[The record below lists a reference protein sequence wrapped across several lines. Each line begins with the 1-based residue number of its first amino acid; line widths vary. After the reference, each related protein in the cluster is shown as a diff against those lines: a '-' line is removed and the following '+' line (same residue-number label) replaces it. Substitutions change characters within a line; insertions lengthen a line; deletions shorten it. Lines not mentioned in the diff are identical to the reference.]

1 MARRRIKRVL
11 VAATDD
17 TALGIP
23 MLNGITTFMQQSEQP
38 WLICPTSNGEQLL
51 EVVEHLR
58 PDGLIVAR
66 LSHPLP
72 LAELA
77 ALSTPCVFVGISGA
91 PAEHHPV
98 LIGDHPLIG
107 QTGAAHLLETQAISY
122 AFVGFRDTVFSEDRR
137 DAFLEALRN
146 AGHAPHHFDFDPFVP
161 GTEAINPYGKQ
172 ATAGPF
178 AKWLL
183 GLPRPAAIMAAND
196 QLAHLIALVCLQLN
210 LRIPED
216 VALLGVDDIYRYC
229 QTVVPPLSSIRA
241 PIAEV
246 GWEAAKLL
254 SDWMNGRRPAPGV
267 RQFSN
272 IELVPRQSTLIHRID
287 DEVIS
292 KALLFIT
299 QNIERHFTVS
309 DIQKHVGASRR
320 TLELRFQ
327 EVLGRTPLVE
337 IRRQRIEYAKK
348 LLAGTMEP
356 VHRIGIRCGF
366 NSTTRFCIVFREQTG
381 LRPLAYRRKINPGAR
396 RHKSVAAEEH
406 AR

>member
-23 MLNGITTFMQQSEQP
+23 MLNGIIAFMRQSDLP

-51 EVVEHLR
+51 EAVEHLK

-72 LAELA
+72 LEELA
-77 ALSTPCVFVGISGA
+77 ALDMPCIFVGISGA
-91 PAEHHPV
+91 PAEKNPV

-107 QTGAAHLLETQAISY
+107 RTGAQHLLETRAISY

-137 DAFLEALRN
+137 DAFLEALRD
-146 AGHAPHHFDFDPFVP
+146 AGHAPHHFDFEPFVP
-161 GTEAINPYGKQ
+161 GTEAMNPYGRE
-172 ATAGPF
+172 ATSGPF

-183 GLPRPAAIMAAND
+183 ALPRPVAIMAAND
-196 QLAHLIALVCLQLN
+196 QLAHLIALVCAQLN

-229 QTVVPPLSSIRA
+229 QTVAPPLSSIRA

-246 GWEAAKLL
+246 GWEAAKALH
-254 SDWMNGRRPAPGV
+254 DWMNGRRPAPGV

-272 IELVPRQSTLIHRID
+272 LELVPRQSTQLHRID
-287 DEVIS
+287 DEMIS
-292 KALLFIT
+292 DALLFIT
-299 QNIERHFTVS
+299 QNIERHFTVT
-309 DIQKHVGASRR
+309 DIHRHVGASRR

-327 EVLGRTPLVE
+327 EVLGRTPLIEV
-337 IRRQRIEYAKK
+337 RRQRVEHAKK
-348 LLAGTMEP
+348 LLANTLDP
-356 VHRIGIRCGF
+356 VHRIGQRCGF

-381 LRPLAYRRKINPGAR
+381 LRPLAYRRKINPTSRR
-396 RHKSVAAEEH
+396 RHAA
-406 AR
+406 